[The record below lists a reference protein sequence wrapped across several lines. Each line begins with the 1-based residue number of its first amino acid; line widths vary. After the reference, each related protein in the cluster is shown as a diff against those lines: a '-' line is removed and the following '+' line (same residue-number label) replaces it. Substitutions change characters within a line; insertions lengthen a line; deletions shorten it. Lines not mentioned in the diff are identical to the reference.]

1 MSTTQKVPAF
11 RACVRRRGVQ
21 RGQALV
27 EVLLVA
33 GSALIV
39 AFLAL
44 NMIGHLSDA
53 RDRTLSASRY
63 AAWERTVYFD
73 DGNWAPAY
81 GNAITKSDAQIR
93 SEVAQ
98 RVLGHDTALTSNDGT
113 AAAFASTPEPMWR
126 DVAGK
131 DMLRNYNDL
140 QVSSSSG
147 GTGTLADKALS
158 LLDTVSGIGAGFD
171 LPVNNQQTANVSLHL
186 GYDSPTLSALW
197 PSWQGVK
204 FTDRNVL
211 LTNAWTPDGSDK
223 AQAMIANAVPTA
235 KGAVL
240 AYGFDVLAP
249 LGVDIT
255 HLDLGRIEPDVV
267 PQDRLGSR

>member
-1 MSTTQKVPAF
+1 MNRSHRTSIGRSRRY
-11 RACVRRRGVQ
+11 RAQ

-27 EVLLVA
+27 EALVVA
-33 GSALIV
+33 GSALIF

-73 DGNWAPAY
+73 DTSWSPTY
-81 GNAITKSDAQIR
+81 GTAITKSDARIR

-98 RVLGHDTALTSNDGT
+98 RVLGHDTKLTANDGS
-113 AAAFASTPEPMWR
+113 ANALASTPEPEWR

-131 DMLRNYNDL
+131 DMLRQYNDL

-147 GTGTLADKALS
+147 GTGTIADKALGMLGS
-158 LLDTVSGIGAGFD
+158 VSGVGLGFA
-171 LPVNNQQTANVSLHL
+171 LPVNNQQTATVSLHM
-186 GYDSPTLSALW
+186 GYDNPTLTQLW
-197 PSWQGVK
+197 PSWQGVT
-204 FTDRNVL
+204 FADRNVL
-211 LTNAWTPDGSDK
+211 LTNTWTPDGSDK
-223 AQAMIANAVPTA
+223 AKAMIADAVPTA
-235 KGAVL
+235 KGSVIEYGLDGL
-240 AYGFDVLAP
+240 AAF
-249 LGVDIT
+249 GVDIT

-267 PQDRLGSR
+267 PQDRLGNR